1 MPIATKDLHRSA
13 NGDRWLLVR
22 DDTGRVFVRHEA
34 NMPSGGTVTDSEIA
48 DFLAQGGL
56 GPEKQELLRL
66 IGTLTEYKVTPSGS
80 AG

>member
-1 MPIATKDLHRSA
+1 M
-13 NGDRWLLVR
+13 
-22 DDTGRVFVRHEA
+22 
-34 NMPSGGTVTDSEIA
+34 TDSEIA

-66 IGTLTEYKVTPSGS
+66 IGTLTEYKLTPSGS